1 MVSFV
6 IQTSIICYNIPQHST
21 VSRVATIFYNCSLF
35 FKLFS
40 ITLIGIFLETFCKD
54 FDIEIITFNLGY
66 DMLQFPLLSELR
78 NVHSNL
84 IKIFKLLSH
93 LAIINEQMHFANK
106 SKKDFILH
114 FIYLLIELL
123 FTQFRSYER
132 YWRNS

>member
-1 MVSFV
+1 
-6 IQTSIICYNIPQHST
+6 
-21 VSRVATIFYNCSLF
+21 
-35 FKLFS
+35 
-40 ITLIGIFLETFCKD
+40 
-54 FDIEIITFNLGY
+54 
-66 DMLQFPLLSELR
+66 MLQFPLLSELR

-123 FTQFRSYER
+123 FTQFRMRDIGGILKSLFK
-132 YWRNS
+132 NHLVCLCLDSSFT

>member
-1 MVSFV
+1 
-6 IQTSIICYNIPQHST
+6 
-21 VSRVATIFYNCSLF
+21 
-35 FKLFS
+35 
-40 ITLIGIFLETFCKD
+40 
-54 FDIEIITFNLGY
+54 
-66 DMLQFPLLSELR
+66 MLQFPLLSELR

-123 FTQFRSYER
+123 FTQSRSYDR